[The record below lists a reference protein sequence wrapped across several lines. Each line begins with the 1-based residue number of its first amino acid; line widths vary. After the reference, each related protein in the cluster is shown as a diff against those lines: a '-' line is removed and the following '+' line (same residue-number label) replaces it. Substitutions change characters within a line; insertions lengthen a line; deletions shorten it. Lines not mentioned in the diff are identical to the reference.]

1 MEQESVTQAAEG
13 SAEVQQQEVT
23 QQDSQQPKKD
33 MVSYET
39 YRRTVGEVK
48 ALKAKLAELQAQR
61 EAEEQA
67 RLAEQGKWKEKAELL
82 EKALREKE
90 QKFESAVNSFAK
102 KIFTES
108 AKQVALQVGVRKE
121 AIDDVLK
128 VADFSDVEIGED
140 FTVNQDQLRM
150 RLEELAKQKP
160 WFFEKPKA
168 QVNPVLPS
176 TQAPLVTKKLED
188 LSWEELRAL
197 AKQLPD

>member
-1 MEQESVTQAAEG
+1 MEQESVTHGTEG

-23 QQDSQQPKKD
+23 QEAQTKKD
-33 MVSYET
+33 MVAYET

-61 EAEEQA
+61 EAEEQQ

-82 EKALREKE
+82 ERALKEKD
-90 QKFESAVNSFAK
+90 QKFETVVNNFAK

-108 AKQVALQVGVRKE
+108 AKQVAMQVGVRKE

-128 VADFSDVEIGED
+128 VADFSDIEIGED
-140 FTVNQDQLRM
+140 FSVNQEQLKSK
-150 RLEELAKQKP
+150 LEELSKQKP
-160 WFFEKPKA
+160 WFFEKQKP
-168 QVNPVLPS
+168 QVSPVLPS